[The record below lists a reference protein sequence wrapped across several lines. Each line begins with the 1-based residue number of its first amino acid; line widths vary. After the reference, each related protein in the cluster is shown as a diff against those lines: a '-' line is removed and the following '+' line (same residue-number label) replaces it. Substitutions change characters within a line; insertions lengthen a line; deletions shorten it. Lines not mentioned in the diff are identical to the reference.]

1 MKNSIDFTLPGSN
14 GENVSLSGFKGKNII
29 LYFYPRD
36 NTPGCTREAC
46 EFKESY
52 TKFENSNALVL
63 GISKDTIQKHVNFI
77 DKFQLPFILLS
88 DADGKVC
95 EDYGVWKLKKMAG
108 KEYMGIERS
117 TFLINKEGLILKEW
131 RKVKVAGH
139 VEEVLQFLS
148 QSK

>member
-14 GENVSLSGFKGKNII
+14 GENVSLSEFKGKNII

-63 GISKDTIQKHVNFI
+63 GISKDTIKKHVNFI
-77 DKFQLPFILLS
+77 EKFQLPFILLS
-88 DADGKVC
+88 DAEGKVC

-117 TFLINKEGLILKEW
+117 TFLIDKEGFILKEW

>member
-52 TKFENSNALVL
+52 TKFENSNTVVL
-63 GISKDTIQKHVNFI
+63 GISKDTIKKHVNFI
-77 DKFQLPFILLS
+77 EKFQLPFILLS
-88 DADGKVC
+88 DAEGKVC

-117 TFLINKEGLILKEW
+117 TFLIDKEGFILKEW

-148 QSK
+148 QSE

>member
-52 TKFENSNALVL
+52 TKFENSNTVVL
-63 GISKDTIQKHVNFI
+63 GISKDTIKKHVNFI
-77 DKFQLPFILLS
+77 EKFQLPFILLS
-88 DADGKVC
+88 DAEGKVC

-117 TFLINKEGLILKEW
+117 TFLIDKEGFILKEW